1 MIVVDANVLI
11 YAYDL
16 GSARQATAARWL
28 EDRLNGDEEV
38 RLPLVTLLAFL
49 RITTNP
55 AVFHRPLT
63 TERAIGL
70 VSAWL
75 ERPNVAIASPTERHW
90 QVLQETAT
98 AGQARGALLMDAHL
112 AALASEHGA
121 TLATTDRDFT
131 RFPRLRT
138 QDPLKGWTKPRSVS

>member
-16 GSARQATAARWL
+16 SSPRQPEAADWL
-28 EDRLNGDEEV
+28 ERTLNSNEDV
-38 RLPLVTLLAFL
+38 RFPLMTLLAFL

-55 AVFHRPLT
+55 GVFERPMT
-63 TERAIGL
+63 TRRAIGV
-70 VSAWL
+70 VSSWL
-75 ERPNVAIASPTERHW
+75 ARPNVVIANPTERHW
-90 QVLQETAT
+90 EVLDVTAA

-112 AALASEHGA
+112 ATLATEHGA
-121 TLATTDRDFT
+121 TLATTDRDFA

-138 QDPLKGWTKPRSVS
+138 QDPFKD